1 MANMVECVLTVTGPD
16 VELDWAEKVLT
27 PDDSGEIALAEF
39 GPDPSSRIGD
49 ADADGQPAWWAEDTI
64 LESVR
69 QDERSENR
77 LVACF
82 RAKWTSP
89 IRWLND
95 FVNRSELC
103 DARVELIFGEESGA
117 FAGRRIWD
125 ANVVEDEFDVD
136 INDDFS
142 TAFAFIQNMGWDFGW
157 SNPDPPDTDT
167 GPELWRLPSLTSGLV
182 TNHWNG
188 PVRLRPGML
197 SFTEECSMVERPA
210 RVAFLRELATLDE
223 GQQLLSELTGWSRAE
238 VDEAAVLRADT
249 ILDALL
255 PNLERAATALMH
267 HDVTQLVL
275 RADRARTASEARI
288 TPTS

>member
-1 MANMVECVLTVTGPD
+1 MANMVECVLIVTGPETE
-16 VELDWAEKVLT
+16 VDWAEKVLT
-27 PDDSGEIALAEF
+27 PDELGEIALAEF
-39 GPDPSSRIGD
+39 GPEPSSPISD
-49 ADADGQPAWWAEDTI
+49 AGAEGQPAWWAEDAI

-69 QDERSENR
+69 QDERSGNR
-77 LVACF
+77 LVVCF
-82 RAKWTSP
+82 RVKWTSP

-103 DARVELIFGEESGA
+103 EARVELIFGEESGA
-117 FAGRRIWD
+117 YAGRRIWD
-125 ANVVEDEFDVD
+125 ANDIEDEFDVD
-136 INDDFS
+136 INEDFS

-157 SNPDPPDTDT
+157 SDPDAPDTDT

-188 PVRLRPGML
+188 PLRVRPGML
-197 SFTEECSMVERPA
+197 SFTEECSLVERPA
-210 RVAFLRELATLDE
+210 CVAFLRELATLDE
-223 GQQLLSELTGWSRAE
+223 GQQLLSELTGWSSAE
-238 VDEAAVLRADT
+238 VDEAAALRPDT

-275 RADRARTASEARI
+275 GPDRARTASEARDL
-288 TPTS
+288 PTS